1 MKLFLFAAAL
11 ALAAANASSG
21 DDDDCSGLLLSSSS
35 DGGGSTVEVS
45 DAVKLSVNDGE
56 RAFAV
61 NVLKAI
67 FKEFEEDD
75 ERKGRISRNVF
86 ISPHSIYQVKEA
98 IFCSSATDTNK
109 ITFD

>member
-1 MKLFLFAAAL
+1 MKLFLFAV
-11 ALAAANASSG
+11 LAAAAAAHASSG

-35 DGGGSTVEVS
+35 SDGGSTVEVS

-67 FKEFEEDD
+67 FKEFEDDD

-86 ISPHSIYQVKEA
+86 ISPHSIYQVKKA
-98 IFCSSATDTNK
+98 MIFVLAK
-109 ITFD
+109 IKFDW